1 MTELSRGANAPL
13 ASTSAEVAVTGV
25 APGTVDLLVL
35 QLTEQ
40 RRVRADD
47 DLVFYNQ
54 PSSRE
59 GGVRLTPDGRVQLEL
74 TAVPAEISTL
84 VVCVA
89 LDDSAAGSLAGIP
102 GLAAAVTGGERIACP
117 ATGLT
122 SERAAVLAEVYRRG
136 DAWKVRNVSA
146 GWDGG
151 LAALVTEFGV
161 TVDDPGP
168 AAPPAPP
175 APAPQQIPPP
185 APLPQQVPPTPST
198 PAPQPVAPP
207 PSPATPAPAPAPAP
221 QGPRTVPGEQA
232 LSLEKR
238 QQLDLRKKAVHQVL
252 LTKNA
257 ADVRARVLVV
267 MDKTG
272 SMSREYRKG
281 VVHRVIER
289 MVPVAI
295 QLDDDG
301 SLECYLYAE
310 SFFKL
315 PDLRVEQLTAWIA
328 EWIHLTGKHGGLNY
342 ARIGGVN
349 DEIPIL
355 SEIIGGLRRGDP
367 VPTLVL
373 FFTDG
378 GFHKKGPITDLIRRA
393 AELPAFFQFVGIGSA
408 GRFGVLE
415 KLDDLEGRVVD
426 NVGFFPVRDIDALD
440 DAELYRLLLSEFPDW
455 LRQARGLGIV
465 G

>member
-13 ASTSAEVAVTGV
+13 ATAAVEVAVSGA
-25 APGTVDLLVL
+25 APGSVDLLVL

-40 RRVRADD
+40 RRVRGDA

-54 PSSRE
+54 PSSPE
-59 GGVRLTPDGRVQLEL
+59 GAVRLTAGDRVQLDL
-74 TAVPAEISTL
+74 AAVPAAITTL

-89 LDDSAAGSLAGIP
+89 LDDSVAGSLAGIP
-102 GLAAAVTGGERIACP
+102 GLGAAISAGEQIAAP

-168 AAPPAPP
+168 AAAPAAPP
-175 APAPQQIPPP
+175 APAPPP
-185 APLPQQVPPTPST
+185 APTP
-198 PAPQPVAPP
+198 
-207 PSPATPAPAPAPAP
+207 PATPPAAAPPTTAPPTATPPAAAPSAP
-221 QGPRTVPGEQA
+221 EQGPRSVPGEQA

-252 LTKNA
+252 LTKSA
-257 ADVRARVLVV
+257 AGVRARVLVV

-301 SLECYLYAE
+301 ALECYLYAE

-315 PDLRVEQLTAWIA
+315 PDLRVEHLGEWIA
-328 EWIHLTGKHGGLNY
+328 EWIHLSGKHGGLNY

-355 SEIIGGLRRGDP
+355 SEIIGGLRRGDLM
-367 VPTLVL
+367 PTLVL

-415 KLDDLEGRVVD
+415 KLDDLDGRVVD
-426 NVGFFPVRDIDALD
+426 NVGFFPVRDIDAMD